1 MTFKLGLT
9 GSIGMGKSTTAKMF
23 AELGIPVWDA
33 DAAVHKLY
41 STGGAAVPAIQEL
54 YPEAIE
60 HGEVSRPALKRLIQ
74 SNEKVLGELERIV
87 HPLVAADRQNFIG
100 TSDSDIVLLDIPLLF
115 ETNGDKD
122 MDAIACVDIDPETQ
136 RERVLKRNTMTE
148 EQFQQILNKQLPND
162 IKCSQSDFVIQTDNL
177 DHTKEQIAHIIGL
190 IRKDYINA

>member
-74 SNEKVLGELERIV
+74 SNENVLGELERIV

-100 TSDSDIVLLDIPLLF
+100 ISNSDIVLLDIPLLF

-148 EQFQQILNKQLPND
+148 EQFEQILNKQLPND
-162 IKCSQSDFVIQTDNL
+162 IKCSQSDFVIKTDNL
-177 DHTKEQIAHIIGL
+177 DHAREQIAHIIGL

>member
-74 SNEKVLGELERIV
+74 SNENVLGELERIV
-87 HPLVAADRQNFIG
+87 HPLVAADRQNFIR

-148 EQFQQILNKQLPND
+148 EQFEQILNKQLPND
-162 IKCSQSDFVIQTDNL
+162 IKCSKSDFVIQTDNL
-177 DHTKEQIAHIIGL
+177 DHAKEQIAHIIGL

>member
-41 STGGAAVPAIQEL
+41 SRGGAAVPAIQEL

-74 SNEKVLGELERIV
+74 SNENVLGELERIV

-148 EQFQQILNKQLPND
+148 EQFEQILNKQLPND
-162 IKCSQSDFVIQTDNL
+162 IKCSQSDFVIKTDNL
-177 DHTKEQIAHIIGL
+177 DHAKEQIAYIIGL

>member
-9 GSIGMGKSTTAKMF
+9 GSIGMGKSTTAQMF

-60 HGEVSRPALKRLIQ
+60 NGEVARPALKRLIQ
-74 SNEKVLGELERIV
+74 SNENVLSEIERIV
-87 HPLVAADRQNFIG
+87 HPLVAVDRLNFIG

-115 ETNGDKD
+115 ETNGDKH
-122 MDAIACVDIDPETQ
+122 MDATACVNIDPETQ
-136 RERVLKRNTMTE
+136 RERVLQRNTMTE
-148 EQFQQILNKQLPND
+148 EQFEQILNKQLPND
-162 IKCSQSDFVIQTDNL
+162 VKCSQSDFVIQTDNL
-177 DHTKEQIAHIIGL
+177 DHAKEQVAHIIEL

>member
-41 STGGAAVPAIQEL
+41 SRGGAAVPAIQEL

-74 SNEKVLGELERIV
+74 SNENVLGELERIV

-122 MDAIACVDIDPETQ
+122 MDAIACVDIDPKTQ

-148 EQFQQILNKQLPND
+148 EQFEQILNKQLPND
-162 IKCSQSDFVIQTDNL
+162 IKCSQSDFVIKTDNL
-177 DHTKEQIAHIIGL
+177 DHAKEQIAHIIGL

>member
-9 GSIGMGKSTTAKMF
+9 GSIGMGKSTTAQMF

-33 DAAVHKLY
+33 DNAVHKLY
-41 STGGAAVPAIQEL
+41 STGGAAVPAIEEL

-60 HGEVSRPALKRLIQ
+60 HGEVARPALKRLIQ
-74 SNEKVLGELERIV
+74 SNENVLSEIERIV

-115 ETNGDKD
+115 ETNGDKH
-122 MDAIACVDIDPETQ
+122 MDAIVCVNIDTETQ
-136 RERVLKRNTMTE
+136 RERVLQRNTMTE
-148 EQFQQILNKQLPND
+148 KQFEQILNKQLPND
-162 IKCSQSDFVIQTDNL
+162 VKCSQSDFVIQTDNL
-177 DHTKEQIAHIIGL
+177 DHAKEQVAHIIEL

>member
-9 GSIGMGKSTTAKMF
+9 GSIGTGKSTTAQMF

-41 STGGAAVPAIQEL
+41 SAGGAAVPAIQEL
-54 YPEAIE
+54 YPEAVE

-74 SNEKVLGELERIV
+74 SNENVLGELEGIV
-87 HPLVAADRQNFIG
+87 HPLVAVDRQNFIE

-115 ETNGDKD
+115 ETNGDKR
-122 MDAIACVDIDPETQ
+122 MDAIACVNIDAETQ
-136 RERVLKRNTMTE
+136 RERVLQRGAMTE
-148 EQFQQILNKQLPND
+148 EQFEQILNKQLPND
-162 IKCSQSDFVIQTDNL
+162 VKCSQSDFVIQTDNL
-177 DHTKEQIAHIIGL
+177 DHAKEQVAHIIEL

>member
-9 GSIGMGKSTTAKMF
+9 GSIGMGKSTTAQMF

-41 STGGAAVPAIQEL
+41 SKGGAAVPAIQEL
-54 YPEAIE
+54 YSEAVE

-74 SNEKVLGELERIV
+74 SNENVLGELERIV
-87 HPLVAADRQNFIG
+87 HPLVAADRQNFIE
-100 TSDSDIVLLDIPLLF
+100 TSDRDIVLLDIPLLF
-115 ETNGDKD
+115 ETNGDKH

-136 RERVLKRNTMTE
+136 RERVLQRNTMTE
-148 EQFQQILNKQLPND
+148 KQFEQILNKQLPND
-162 IKCSQSDFVIQTDNL
+162 VKCSQSDFVIQTDNL
-177 DHTKEQIAHIIGL
+177 DHAKEQVAHIIEL

>member
-41 STGGAAVPAIQEL
+41 SRGGAAVPAIQEL

-74 SNEKVLGELERIV
+74 SNENVLGELERIV

-100 TSDSDIVLLDIPLLF
+100 ISDSDIVLLDIPLLF

-122 MDAIACVDIDPETQ
+122 MDAIACVDIDPEIQ
-136 RERVLKRNTMTE
+136 RERVLKRNKMTE
-148 EQFQQILNKQLPND
+148 EQFEQILNKQLPND
-162 IKCSQSDFVIQTDNL
+162 IKCSQSDFVIKTDNL
-177 DHTKEQIAHIIGL
+177 DHAKEQIAHFIGL

>member
-9 GSIGMGKSTTAKMF
+9 GSIGMGKSTTAQMF

-60 HGEVSRPALKRLIQ
+60 HGEVARPALKRLIQ
-74 SNEKVLGELERIV
+74 SNENVLSEIERIV

-115 ETNGDKD
+115 ETNGDKH
-122 MDAIACVDIDPETQ
+122 MDAIACVNIDPETQ
-136 RERVLKRNTMTE
+136 RERVLQRNTMTE
-148 EQFQQILNKQLPND
+148 EQFEQILNKQLPND
-162 IKCSQSDFVIQTDNL
+162 VKCSQSDFVIKTDNL
-177 DHTKEQIAHIIGL
+177 DNAKEQVAHIIEL

>member
-1 MTFKLGLT
+1 MNFKLGLT
-9 GSIGMGKSTTAKMF
+9 GSIGMGKSTTAQMF

-41 STGGAAVPAIQEL
+41 SPGGAAVPAIQEL

-74 SNEKVLGELERIV
+74 SDESVLGKLERIV
-87 HPLVAADRQNFIG
+87 HPLVAADRQNFIE
-100 TSDSDIVLLDIPLLF
+100 TPDTDIVLLDIPLLF
-115 ETNGDKD
+115 ETNGDKY

-136 RERVLKRNTMTE
+136 RERVLQRNTMTE
-148 EQFQQILNKQLPND
+148 EQFEQILNKQLPND
-162 IKCSQSDFVIQTDNL
+162 VKRSQSDFVIQTDNL
-177 DHTKEQIAHIIGL
+177 DHAKEQVAHIIEL

>member
-9 GSIGMGKSTTAKMF
+9 GSIGMGKSTTAQMF

-60 HGEVSRPALKRLIQ
+60 GGEVSRPALKRLIQ
-74 SNEKVLGELERIV
+74 SNENVLSEIERIV
-87 HPLVAADRQNFIG
+87 HPLVAADRQNFIW
-100 TSDSDIVLLDIPLLF
+100 TSVSDIVLLDIPLLF
-115 ETNGDKD
+115 ETNGDKH
-122 MDAIACVDIDPETQ
+122 MDAIACVNIDPETQ
-136 RERVLKRNTMTE
+136 RERVLQRNTMTE
-148 EQFQQILNKQLPND
+148 EQFEQILNKQLPND
-162 IKCSQSDFVIQTDNL
+162 VKCSQSDFVIQTDNL
-177 DHTKEQIAHIIGL
+177 DHAKEQVAHIIEL

>member
-41 STGGAAVPAIQEL
+41 SKGGAAVPAIQEL

-74 SNEKVLGELERIV
+74 SNENVLGE
-87 HPLVAADRQNFIG
+87 
-100 TSDSDIVLLDIPLLF
+100 
-115 ETNGDKD
+115 
-122 MDAIACVDIDPETQ
+122 
-136 RERVLKRNTMTE
+136 
-148 EQFQQILNKQLPND
+148 
-162 IKCSQSDFVIQTDNL
+162 
-177 DHTKEQIAHIIGL
+177 
-190 IRKDYINA
+190 

>member
-60 HGEVSRPALKRLIQ
+60 HGEVSRPALKHLIQ
-74 SNEKVLGELERIV
+74 SNKNVLGELERIV

-148 EQFQQILNKQLPND
+148 EQFEQILNKQLPND
-162 IKCSQSDFVIQTDNL
+162 IKCSQSDFVIKTDNL
-177 DHTKEQIAHIIGL
+177 DHAKEQIAYIIGL

>member
-41 STGGAAVPAIQEL
+41 STGGAAVSAIQEL

-60 HGEVSRPALKRLIQ
+60 HGKVSRPALKRLIQ
-74 SNEKVLGELERIV
+74 SNENVLGELERIV

-148 EQFQQILNKQLPND
+148 EQFEQILNKQLPND
-162 IKCSQSDFVIQTDNL
+162 IKCSQSDFVIKTDNL
-177 DHTKEQIAHIIGL
+177 DHAKEQIAHIIGL

>member
-23 AELGIPVWDA
+23 AEFGIPVWDA

-41 STGGAAVPAIQEL
+41 SRGGAAVPAIQEL

-74 SNEKVLGELERIV
+74 SNENVLGELERIV
-87 HPLVAADRQNFIG
+87 HPLVADDRQNFIG

-122 MDAIACVDIDPETQ
+122 MDAIACVDIDPKTQ

-148 EQFQQILNKQLPND
+148 EQFEQILNKQLSND

-177 DHTKEQIAHIIGL
+177 DHAKKQIAHIIEL

>member
-9 GSIGMGKSTTAKMF
+9 GSIGMGKSTTAQMF

-60 HGEVSRPALKRLIQ
+60 HGEVARPALKRLIQ
-74 SNEKVLGELERIV
+74 SNENILSEIERIV
-87 HPLVAADRQNFIG
+87 HPLVAVDRQNFIG

-115 ETNGDKD
+115 ETNGNKD
-122 MDAIACVDIDPETQ
+122 MDAIACVNIDPETQ
-136 RERVLKRNTMTE
+136 RERVLQRNTMTE
-148 EQFQQILNKQLPND
+148 EQFEQILSKQLPND
-162 IKCSQSDFVIQTDNL
+162 VKCRQSDFVIQTDNL
-177 DHTKEQIAHIIGL
+177 DHAKEQVAHIIEL
-190 IRKDYINA
+190 IRKDYISA

>member
-9 GSIGMGKSTTAKMF
+9 GSIGMGKSTTAQMF

-41 STGGAAVPAIQEL
+41 YTGGAAVAAIQEL

-60 HGEVSRPALKRLIQ
+60 HGEVSRSALKTLIQ
-74 SNEKVLGELERIV
+74 SNENILGELEGIV

-115 ETNGDKD
+115 ETNGDKN
-122 MDAIACVDIDPETQ
+122 MDAIACVNIDPETQ
-136 RERVLKRNTMTE
+136 RKRVLQRNTMTE
-148 EQFQQILNKQLPND
+148 EQFEQILNKQLPND
-162 IKCSQSDFVIQTDNL
+162 VKCSQSDFVIQTDNL
-177 DHTKEQIAHIIGL
+177 DHAKEQVAHIIEL

>member
-9 GSIGMGKSTTAKMF
+9 GSIGMGKSTTAQMF

-41 STGGAAVPAIQEL
+41 SPGGAAVPAIQEL

-74 SNEKVLGELERIV
+74 SDESVLGELERIV
-87 HPLVAADRQNFIG
+87 HPLVAADRQNFIE
-100 TSDSDIVLLDIPLLF
+100 TPDSDIILLDIPLLF
-115 ETNGDKD
+115 ETNGDKY

-136 RERVLKRNTMTE
+136 RERVLQRNTMTE
-148 EQFQQILNKQLPND
+148 EQFEQILNKQLPND
-162 IKCSQSDFVIQTDNL
+162 VKCNQSDFVIQTDNL
-177 DHTKEQIAHIIGL
+177 DHAKEQVAHIIEL
-190 IRKDYINA
+190 VRKDYINA

>member
-41 STGGAAVPAIQEL
+41 SRGGAAVPAIQEL

-74 SNEKVLGELERIV
+74 SNENVLGELERIV

-136 RERVLKRNTMTE
+136 RERVFKRNTMTE
-148 EQFQQILNKQLPND
+148 EQFEQILNKQLPND
-162 IKCSQSDFVIQTDNL
+162 IKCSQSDFVIKTDNL
-177 DHTKEQIAHIIGL
+177 DHAKEQIAHIIGL

>member
-9 GSIGMGKSTTAKMF
+9 GSIGMGKSTTAQMF

-41 STGGAAVPAIQEL
+41 SKGGAALPAIQEL

-74 SNEKVLGELERIV
+74 SNENVFGKLERIV
-87 HPLVAADRQNFIG
+87 HPLVAADRQNFIE
-100 TSDSDIVLLDIPLLF
+100 TSDTDIVLLDVPLLF
-115 ETNGDKD
+115 ETNGDKH
-122 MDAIACVDIDPETQ
+122 MDAIACVNIDPETQ
-136 RERVLKRNTMTE
+136 RERVLQRSTMTE
-148 EQFQQILNKQLPND
+148 EQFEQILNKQLPND
-162 IKCSQSDFVIQTDNL
+162 VKCNQSDFVIQTDNL
-177 DHTKEQIAHIIGL
+177 DHAKEQVAHIIEL

>member
-9 GSIGMGKSTTAKMF
+9 GSIGMGKSTTAQMF

-41 STGGAAVPAIQEL
+41 SKGGAAVPAIQEL
-54 YPEAIE
+54 CPEAVE

-74 SNEKVLGELERIV
+74 SNENVLGELERIV
-87 HPLVAADRQNFIG
+87 HPLVAADRQNFIE

-115 ETNGDKD
+115 ETNGDKH

-136 RERVLKRNTMTE
+136 RERVLQRNTMTE
-148 EQFQQILNKQLPND
+148 EQFEQILNKQLPND
-162 IKCSQSDFVIQTDNL
+162 VKCSQSDFVIQTDNL
-177 DHTKEQIAHIIGL
+177 NHAKEQVAHIIEL

>member
-1 MTFKLGLT
+1 
-9 GSIGMGKSTTAKMF
+9 MF

-41 STGGAAVPAIQEL
+41 STGGAAVPEIQEL

-60 HGEVSRPALKRLIQ
+60 NGEVSRPALKRLIQ
-74 SNEKVLGELERIV
+74 SNENVLGELERIV
-87 HPLVAADRQNFIG
+87 HPLVAADRQNFIE

-115 ETNGDKD
+115 ETNGDKH

-136 RERVLKRNTMTE
+136 RERVLQRTTMTE
-148 EQFQQILNKQLPND
+148 KQFEQILSKQLPND
-162 IKCSQSDFVIQTDNL
+162 EKSSQSDFVIQTDNL
-177 DHTKEQIAHIIGL
+177 DHAKEQVSHIIEL

>member
-74 SNEKVLGELERIV
+74 SNENVLGELERIV

-100 TSDSDIVLLDIPLLF
+100 ISDSDIVLLDIPLLF

-122 MDAIACVDIDPETQ
+122 MDAIACVDIDPEIQ

-148 EQFQQILNKQLPND
+148 EQFEQILNKQLPND
-162 IKCSQSDFVIQTDNL
+162 IKCSQSDFVIKTDNH
-177 DHTKEQIAHIIGL
+177 DHAKEQIAHIIGL